1 LLLQSFT
8 TKSGRHVAYFS
19 NASPLARSSATA
31 ATSRFMPS
39 AIIFPLRFCSSNEFQ
54 VRNMHHDCFWRIP
67 AVERSPK
74 NDSRRVRYRGYRD
87 HPRTRD
93 IRK

>member
-1 LLLQSFT
+1 MFILAL
-8 TKSGRHVAYFS
+8 RDAAY
-19 NASPLARSSATA
+19 
-31 ATSRFMPS
+31 
-39 AIIFPLRFCSSNEFQ
+39 
-54 VRNMHHDCFWRIP
+54 VGFWRIP